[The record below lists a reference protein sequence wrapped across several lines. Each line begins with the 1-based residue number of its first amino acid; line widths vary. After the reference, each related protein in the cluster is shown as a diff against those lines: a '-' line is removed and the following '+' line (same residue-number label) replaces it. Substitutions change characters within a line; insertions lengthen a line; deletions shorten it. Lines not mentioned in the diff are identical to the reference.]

1 MVSGLTVRRSSEPR
15 LSDGRQ
21 AQWVDVLG
29 EGADPVFQLQQS
41 NVGIQDGRCVVVWVN
56 DFSCDAERTIQS
68 ISTPEFTLKM
78 MRWCTKDHIRIWR
91 AFSYGESVPP

>member
-1 MVSGLTVRRSSEPR
+1 MISGLTVRRSSESR

-29 EGADPVFQLQQS
+29 EGADPVLQLQQS

-56 DFSCDAERTIQS
+56 DFSCDAERTIRS
-68 ISTPEFTLKM
+68 ISTQEFTLKM
-78 MRWCTKDHIRIWR
+78 MGRCTKGHVGIWR
-91 AFSYGESVPP
+91 AFSY